1 MITKEQAIEIV
12 EKFDFFYGQRAG
24 RELWAAKPRALQDRD
39 VKNFARDCALLKE
52 FLMEVK
58 TW

>member
-24 RELWAAKPRALQDRD
+24 RELWAVKSRALQDTD

-52 FLMEVK
+52 FLEGYNS
-58 TW
+58 